1 MTPGHWRIRETTF
14 VRRFF
19 FLTSDGWNLGWN
31 KDLQPLDRFE
41 TRCCETMRGKFPQ
54 EFSSKSEKA
63 VWCLESLVDIEIWA
77 TIKYTGSIH
86 DKGTPFFR
94 LATFGRK
101 PEALPEKAAERQ
113 KLMGCTALW
122 LNPVVK
128 QRRCKLR
135 ILVWGPVECWLVG
148 FP

>member
-14 VRRFF
+14 VRLF
-19 FLTSDGWNLGWN
+19 FLQAMDEIWDGT
-31 KDLQPLDRFE
+31 KISSHRTDLRNVVAK
-41 TRCCETMRGKFPQ
+41 RCVEDSPKNFLP
-54 EFSSKSEKA
+54 KVEKA
-63 VWCLESLVDIEIWA
+63 FWCLESLVDIEIWA

-101 PEALPEKAAERQ
+101 PEALPEKAAERR